1 MNNLENQE
9 KTIKIF
15 ILILSLILLSIL
27 FYSVQSILNPII
39 IYILLVFLFYSYREF
54 RLIKISF
61 SIASILF
68 FIWAFDE
75 LKGVLLPFIISFL
88 IAYLLQPV
96 INYFERL
103 KIKRWIG
110 SLISVLAIG
119 LFFLLIM
126 IKFIPNFF
134 NQINSLIIS
143 SKNLIQN
150 LNDFYLFKL
159 KPQLENT
166 GILYPNIEDFLKNE
180 FPTKLNS
187 ILNGILSSITSII
200 LNVGKLLTQFIYL
213 LIIPILTFLFSKD
226 FQKISNS
233 VTNLFNEDK
242 RKKVIDLFKR
252 LDNIVGNYIKGAFF
266 IALINLFVI
275 TISMLI
281 LNVKYAFVIGLISSL
296 FSIIPTFGVIISI
309 SIALLISLLSGNI
322 GLQMILIPIIFLT
335 ENFLE
340 TYIYMPRIIGTKLN
354 LHPLIIL
361 FSLFVFGYFGGIIG
375 MLISIPITAF
385 IISYINDSKLKVESE
400 NKLLDID

>member
-1 MNNLENQE
+1 MNNLENQD

-39 IYILLVFLFYSYREF
+39 IYILLIFLFYFHREF

-61 SIASILF
+61 SISSILF
-68 FIWAFDE
+68 FNWAFDE

-96 INYFERL
+96 INFFERL

-110 SLISVLAIG
+110 SIISVLATG
-119 LFFLLIM
+119 LFLLLIM

-166 GILYPNIEDFLKNE
+166 GILYPIIEEFLKNE

-226 FQKISNS
+226 FQKISNYII
-233 VTNLFNEDK
+233 NLFNEDK
-242 RKKVIDLFKR
+242 RKKVIDLFDR

-296 FSIIPTFGVIISI
+296 FSIIPTFGVIIGI
-309 SIALLISLLSGNI
+309 SIALIISLLSGNI
-322 GLQMILIPIIFLT
+322 GLKIILIPIIFLT

-340 TYIYMPRIIGTKLN
+340 TYIYMPKIVGTKLN

-385 IISYINDSKLKVESE
+385 IISYINDSKLKVESK
-400 NKLLDID
+400 NKL

>member
-1 MNNLENQE
+1 MNNLENQD

-39 IYILLVFLFYSYREF
+39 IYILLIFLFYSHREF

-61 SIASILF
+61 SISSILF

-96 INYFERL
+96 INFFERL

-110 SLISVLAIG
+110 SIISVLATG
-119 LFFLLIM
+119 LFLLLIM

-166 GILYPNIEDFLKNE
+166 GILYPNIEEFLKNE
-180 FPTKLNS
+180 LPTKLNS
-187 ILNGILSSITSII
+187 ILNGILSSIISII

-226 FQKISNS
+226 FQKISNYII
-233 VTNLFNEDK
+233 NLFNEDK
-242 RKKVIDLFKR
+242 RKKVIDLFDR

-309 SIALLISLLSGNI
+309 SIALIISLLSGNI
-322 GLQMILIPIIFLT
+322 GLKIILIPIIFLT

-340 TYIYMPRIIGTKLN
+340 TYIYMPKIVGTKLN

-385 IISYINDSKLKVESE
+385 IISYINDSKLKVESK
-400 NKLLDID
+400 NRL

>member
-1 MNNLENQE
+1 MNNLENQD

-39 IYILLVFLFYSYREF
+39 IYTLLIFLFYSYREF
-54 RLIKISF
+54 RLIRISI

-96 INYFERL
+96 INFFERL

-110 SLISVLAIG
+110 SIISVLAIG
-119 LFFLLIM
+119 LFILLIM

-159 KPQLENT
+159 KLQLENI
-166 GILYPNIEDFLKNE
+166 GILYPNIEEFLKNE

-187 ILNGILSSITSII
+187 ILNGVLSSITSII
-200 LNVGKLLTQFIYL
+200 LNVGKLITQFIYL

-233 VTNLFNEDK
+233 IINLFNEDK
-242 RKKVIDLFKR
+242 RKKVIDLFDR

-309 SIALLISLLSGNI
+309 SITLIISLLSGNI
-322 GLQMILIPIIFLT
+322 GLKIILIPIIFLT

-340 TYIYMPRIIGTKLN
+340 TYIYMPKIVGTKLN
-354 LHPLIIL
+354 LNPLIVL
-361 FSLFVFGYFGGIIG
+361 FSLFVFGYLGGIIG

-385 IISYINDSKLKVESE
+385 IVSYINDSKLKVESK
-400 NKLLDID
+400 NKL

>member
-1 MNNLENQE
+1 MNNLENQD

-15 ILILSLILLSIL
+15 ILILSLILLSLL

-39 IYILLVFLFYSYREF
+39 IYILLIFLFYSHREF

-61 SIASILF
+61 SISSILF

-75 LKGVLLPFIISFL
+75 LRGVLLPFIISFL

-96 INYFERL
+96 INFFERL

-110 SLISVLAIG
+110 SIISVLATG
-119 LFFLLIM
+119 LFLLLIM

-166 GILYPNIEDFLKNE
+166 GILYPNIEEFLKNE

-226 FQKISNS
+226 FQKISNYII
-233 VTNLFNEDK
+233 NLFNEDK
-242 RKKVIDLFKR
+242 RKKVIDLFDR

-309 SIALLISLLSGNI
+309 SIALIISLLSGNI
-322 GLQMILIPIIFLT
+322 GLKIILIPIIFLT

-340 TYIYMPRIIGTKLN
+340 TYIYMPKIVGTKLN

-385 IISYINDSKLKVESE
+385 IISYINDSKLKVESK
-400 NKLLDID
+400 NKL

>member
-1 MNNLENQE
+1 MNNLENQD

-39 IYILLVFLFYSYREF
+39 IYTLLIFLFYSYREF
-54 RLIKISF
+54 RLIRISI

-96 INYFERL
+96 INFFERL

-110 SLISVLAIG
+110 SIISVLAIG
-119 LFFLLIM
+119 LFILLIM

-159 KPQLENT
+159 KPQLENI
-166 GILYPNIEDFLKNE
+166 GILYPNIEEFLKNE

-187 ILNGILSSITSII
+187 ILNGVLSSITYII

-233 VTNLFNEDK
+233 IINLFNEDK
-242 RKKVIDLFKR
+242 RKKVIDLFDR

-309 SIALLISLLSGNI
+309 SITLIISLLSGNI
-322 GLQMILIPIIFLT
+322 GLKIILIPIIFLT

-340 TYIYMPRIIGTKLN
+340 TYIYMPKIVGTKLN
-354 LHPLIIL
+354 LHPLIVL
-361 FSLFVFGYFGGIIG
+361 FSLFVFGYLGGIIG
-375 MLISIPITAF
+375 MLISIPVTAF
-385 IISYINDSKLKVESE
+385 IVSYINDSKLKVESK
-400 NKLLDID
+400 NKL

>member
-1 MNNLENQE
+1 MNNLENQD

-39 IYILLVFLFYSYREF
+39 IYILLIFLFYSHREF

-61 SIASILF
+61 SISSILF

-96 INYFERL
+96 INFFERL

-110 SLISVLAIG
+110 SIISVLATG
-119 LFFLLIM
+119 LFLLLIM

-166 GILYPNIEDFLKNE
+166 GILYPNIEEFLKNE

-187 ILNGILSSITSII
+187 ILNGILFSITSII

-226 FQKISNS
+226 FQKISNYII
-233 VTNLFNEDK
+233 NLFNEDK
-242 RKKVIDLFKR
+242 RKKVIDLFDR

-309 SIALLISLLSGNI
+309 SIALIISLLSGNI
-322 GLQMILIPIIFLT
+322 GLKIILIPIIFLT

-340 TYIYMPRIIGTKLN
+340 TYIYMPKIVGTKLN

-385 IISYINDSKLKVESE
+385 IISYINDSKLKVESK
-400 NKLLDID
+400 NKLKI

>member
-1 MNNLENQE
+1 MNDLENQD

-39 IYILLVFLFYSYREF
+39 IYTLLIFLFYSYREF
-54 RLIKISF
+54 RLIRISI

-96 INYFERL
+96 INFFERL

-110 SLISVLAIG
+110 SIISVLAIG
-119 LFFLLIM
+119 LFILLIM

-159 KPQLENT
+159 KPQLENI
-166 GILYPNIEDFLKNE
+166 GILYPNIEEFLKNE

-187 ILNGILSSITSII
+187 ILNGVLSSITYII

-233 VTNLFNEDK
+233 IINLFNEDK
-242 RKKVIDLFKR
+242 RKKVIDLFDR

-309 SIALLISLLSGNI
+309 SITLIISLLSGNI
-322 GLQMILIPIIFLT
+322 GLKIILIPIIFLT

-340 TYIYMPRIIGTKLN
+340 TYIYMPKIVGTKLN
-354 LHPLIIL
+354 LHPLIVL
-361 FSLFVFGYFGGIIG
+361 FSLFVFGYLGGIIG
-375 MLISIPITAF
+375 MLISIPVTAF
-385 IISYINDSKLKVESE
+385 IVSYINDSKLKVESK
-400 NKLLDID
+400 NKL

>member
-1 MNNLENQE
+1 MNNLENQD

-15 ILILSLILLSIL
+15 LLILSLILLSIL

-39 IYILLVFLFYSYREF
+39 IYTLLIFLFYSYREF
-54 RLIKISF
+54 RLIRISI

-96 INYFERL
+96 INFFERL

-110 SLISVLAIG
+110 SIISVLAIG
-119 LFFLLIM
+119 LFILLIM

-134 NQINSLIIS
+134 NQINSLFIS

-159 KPQLENT
+159 KPQLENI
-166 GILYPNIEDFLKNE
+166 GILYPNIEEFLKNE

-187 ILNGILSSITSII
+187 ILNGVLSSITYII
-200 LNVGKLLTQFIYL
+200 SNVGKLLTQFIYL

-233 VTNLFNEDK
+233 IINLFNEDK
-242 RKKVIDLFKR
+242 RKKVIDLFDR
-252 LDNIVGNYIKGAFF
+252 LDNIFGNYIKGAFF

-309 SIALLISLLSGNI
+309 SITLIISLLSGNI
-322 GLQMILIPIIFLT
+322 GLKIILIPIIFLT

-340 TYIYMPRIIGTKLN
+340 TYIYMPKIVGTKLN
-354 LHPLIIL
+354 LHPLIVL
-361 FSLFVFGYFGGIIG
+361 FSLFVFGYLGGIIG

-385 IISYINDSKLKVESE
+385 IVSYINDSKLKVESK
-400 NKLLDID
+400 NKL